1 MLALLHRFAPRLG
14 LLLLLALALGG
25 FLFLFD
31 LFVGLIATGPKDLL
45 AQNSSVGPTTRIPSG
60 AGLITALASA
70 TFMALGAGALFL
82 LWRRQR
88 REGSRQPWVMMLG
101 AVPALA
107 LLGLGLYLALSGSL
121 APGLPVGEVPY
132 SHHQVEV
139 AGIRPLA
146 LALLA
151 AFVLSVVFVGITKPR
166 LLPVPLGLWLAAG
179 LMFGLLGSNALY
191 GLNLFGH
198 PTTLQTSPAYA
209 SAVERYRQPER
220 ESVPAPVS
228 VAETPLPRS
237 ETITAESLLRDL
249 RLGDAWTR
257 ETSVKLLEESGAEVI
272 RLETGGSLISWGG
285 LRYWVP
291 GVTTRRAARPDLEP
305 VFRVSGAVDTAYL
318 RTAVGDTYTDGG
330 WTQLDPVVLPYGAND
345 RVRPLVER
353 RLSGPPDYTSPD
365 PESALLAWDRTVPDG
380 ELRVNEIT
388 VYPHEGSGHVPP
400 GVLPISL
407 GLDVIQAD
415 GELRP
420 FSATFT
426 SEFAWDSYSWVSGIP
441 ELSEEQLAEARA
453 VTDPT
458 YTQLPGDL
466 PKRVWELA
474 REITRGRP
482 RPLPQGPGH

>member
-1 MLALLHRFAPRLG
+1 MLALLHRFAPRLR

-45 AQNSSVGPTTRIPSG
+45 AQNSSVSPTTRIPSG
-60 AGLITALASA
+60 AGLITTLASA

-82 LWRRQR
+82 LWRQPDGGEGR
-88 REGSRQPWVMMLG
+88 RWVVALG
-101 AVPALA
+101 ALPAAA
-107 LLGLGLYLALSGSL
+107 LLCLGAYLALSGSL

-179 LMFGLLGSNALY
+179 LMFGLLGSTALY

-209 SAVERYRQPER
+209 SAVERYRQPEG
-220 ESVPAPVS
+220 EPAPAPVS
-228 VAETPLPRS
+228 VAETPPQS
-237 ETITAESLLRDL
+237 ETVAAETLLRDL
-249 RLGDAWTR
+249 RLGDAWTK
-257 ETSVKLLEESGAEVI
+257 ETAIKLLEESGAEVI
-272 RLETGGSLISWGG
+272 RLETGGSLIRWGE

-330 WTQLDPVVLPYGAND
+330 WT
-345 RVRPLVER
+345 
-353 RLSGPPDYTSPD
+353 
-365 PESALLAWDRTVPDG
+365 
-380 ELRVNEIT
+380 
-388 VYPHEGSGHVPP
+388 
-400 GVLPISL
+400 
-407 GLDVIQAD
+407 
-415 GELRP
+415 
-420 FSATFT
+420 
-426 SEFAWDSYSWVSGIP
+426 
-441 ELSEEQLAEARA
+441 
-453 VTDPT
+453 
-458 YTQLPGDL
+458 
-466 PKRVWELA
+466 
-474 REITRGRP
+474 
-482 RPLPQGPGH
+482 